1 MRKFG
6 AVIAIAV
13 TAAGLL
19 WSSPGVG
26 LDTCVAAEEKDRSG
40 KKKMTTIYDYKAKS
54 LEGKEIDFDKYKDQV
69 VLIVNTASECGYTP
83 QYKGLED
90 LHKKYSPR
98 GLTVLGF
105 PCNQF
110 GAQEPGDNHQ
120 IANFCEK
127 NYGVDFQLFEK
138 VDVNGPAAHPI
149 YKHLIAESPEGKG
162 EAIKWNFTK
171 FLINKK
177 GEVVHRF
184 DSKVKPE
191 ELGPEIEKLL

>member
-1 MRKFG
+1 MRKIG
-6 AVIAIAV
+6 AVIALVVIAV
-13 TAAGLL
+13 GVL
-19 WSSPGVG
+19 WLIPGVG
-26 LDTCVAAEEKDRSG
+26 LEKCVARDQNERSSM
-40 KKKMTTIYDYKAKS
+40 KKITTIYDYKAKT
-54 LEGKEIDFDKYKDQV
+54 LDGKEIDFDKYKDHV

-83 QYKGLED
+83 QYKGLEE

-98 GLTVLGF
+98 GLAVLGF

-110 GAQEPGDNHQ
+110 GAQEPGDSHQ

-149 YKHLIAESPEGKG
+149 YNYLISEAPEGKG

-191 ELGPEIEKLL
+191 DLGPEIEKLL